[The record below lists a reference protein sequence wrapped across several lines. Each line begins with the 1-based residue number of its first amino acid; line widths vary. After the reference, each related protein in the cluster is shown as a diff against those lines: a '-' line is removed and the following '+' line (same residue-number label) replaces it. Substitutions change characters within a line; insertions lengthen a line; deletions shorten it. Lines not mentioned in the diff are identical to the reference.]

1 MDVTK
6 NSDGTYKFTMPD
18 SNVTVKA
25 EFAKKAEND
34 TVCTDMKDIDQSKWY
49 HEAVHYVV
57 EKGIMNGYNKNEFG
71 PNDTLSR
78 AMLAQILYNNA
89 GKPTAAKNTSCSDIK
104 PGDWFASAVNWA
116 SENNIV
122 TGFTDGTFKPG
133 ANITREQLAVMLYR
147 YAGQPA
153 TTGSLANFTDAA
165 SVSGYAQQAMQWATA
180 NGIITGNGSATTLD
194 PQGNATRAQA
204 AAMIMRYLEKK

>member
-1 MDVTK
+1 
-6 NSDGTYKFTMPD
+6 
-18 SNVTVKA
+18 
-25 EFAKKAEND
+25 
-34 TVCTDMKDIDQSKWY
+34 
-49 HEAVHYVV
+49 
-57 EKGIMNGYNKNEFG
+57 MN
-71 PNDTLSR
+71 
-78 AMLAQILYNNA
+78 LYNNA
-89 GKPTAAKNTSCSDIK
+89 GKPTAAKNTSFSDIK

-122 TGFTDGTFKPG
+122 TGFADGTFKPG

-153 TTGSLANFTDAA
+153 TTGSLTNFTDAA

>member
-1 MDVTK
+1 
-6 NSDGTYKFTMPD
+6 MPG
-18 SNVTVKA
+18 SNVTIKA
-25 EFAKKAEND
+25 EFAKKAESD
-34 TVCTDMKDIDQSKWY
+34 TVCNGMKDIDQSKWY

-89 GKPTAAKNTSCSDIK
+89 GKPAASNATSCSDIK

-116 SENNIV
+116 SANNIV
-122 TGFTDGTFKPG
+122 TGFTDGTFKPN

-153 TTGSLANFTDAA
+153 TTGTLANFTDAG
-165 SVSGYAQQAMQWATA
+165 SVSAYAQLAMQWATA

-204 AAMIMRYLEKK
+204 AAMIMRYLENK